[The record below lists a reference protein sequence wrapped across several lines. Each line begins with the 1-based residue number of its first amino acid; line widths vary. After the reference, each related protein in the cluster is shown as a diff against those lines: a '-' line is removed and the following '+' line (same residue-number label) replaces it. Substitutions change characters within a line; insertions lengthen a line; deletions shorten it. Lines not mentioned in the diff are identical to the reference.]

1 MAHAENEITI
11 QKPASVVYAFLADGL
26 NNPKWRT
33 GVQRIELRSGTAG
46 REGAIYSQ
54 TLAGPKGR
62 AIPGDY
68 QITSGQPGKL
78 LEFKVIAG
86 PARPVGRYVLS
97 EADGQTTVHF
107 ALDLKLPL
115 VMRVMD
121 GLVRKTMEAEVA
133 QLRKLKAVLEAAA

>member
-11 QKPASVVYAFLADGL
+11 QRPASVVYAFLADGL
-26 NNPKWRT
+26 NNPKWRN
-33 GVQRIELRSGTAG
+33 GVQRIELRSGTPG
-46 REGAIYSQ
+46 QEGAIYSQ
-54 TLAGPKGR
+54 TLRGPKGR

-68 QITSGQPGKL
+68 QITSGQPSEY

-86 PARPVGRYVLS
+86 PARPVGKYELR
-97 EADGQTTVHF
+97 EADGLTRVHF

-115 VMRVMD
+115 VMKVMD

-133 QLRKLKAVLEAAA
+133 QLGKLKAVLEAG